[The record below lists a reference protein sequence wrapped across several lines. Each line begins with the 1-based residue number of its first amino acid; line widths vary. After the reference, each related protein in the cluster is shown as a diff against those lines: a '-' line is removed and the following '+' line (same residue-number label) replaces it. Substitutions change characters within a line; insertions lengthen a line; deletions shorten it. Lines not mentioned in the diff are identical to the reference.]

1 MKPVVVPIAGSR
13 GGTHRHRCYNGHR
26 PAARTRHAARTG
38 LVAAHGAMLTNVGSS
53 TRYT

>member
-1 MKPVVVPIAGSR
+1 MKPVVVPIAGSPGAAR
-13 GGTHRHRCYNGHR
+13 IVIGATTAIDR
-26 PAARTRHAARTG
+26 PRTRHAARTG